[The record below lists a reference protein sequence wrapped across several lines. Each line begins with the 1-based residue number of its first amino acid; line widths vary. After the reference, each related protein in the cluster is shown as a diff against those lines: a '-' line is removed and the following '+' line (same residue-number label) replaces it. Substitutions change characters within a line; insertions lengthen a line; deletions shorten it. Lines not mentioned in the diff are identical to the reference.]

1 MVFMQR
7 HFGNV
12 STHLEN
18 VSTHLENV
26 STQLENVLW
35 GMSGA
40 SSIWG
45 MSGALAGACLAQNL
59 KACLGQSKIF
69 TVLHASLMPVF
80 TIVFYVLSADIVQSD
95 CALLLRLPF
104 GNTKYLSVYS

>member
-26 STQLENVLW
+26 STQLENVL
-35 GMSGA
+35 
-40 SSIWG
+40 WG